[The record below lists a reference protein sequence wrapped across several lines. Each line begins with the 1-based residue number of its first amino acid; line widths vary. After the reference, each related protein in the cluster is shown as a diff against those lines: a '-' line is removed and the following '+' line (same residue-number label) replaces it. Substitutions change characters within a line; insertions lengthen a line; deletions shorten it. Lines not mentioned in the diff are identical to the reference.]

1 MASPASRNWTSRPT
15 RNAKELGA
23 AKSTFVV
30 NPDFGYLNSQVPNKH
45 AFRSHLGAR
54 AGEQTQIELQ
64 ELSQVAVEPS
74 NNDFKAGISRLEV
87 NVNFEKENIPLS
99 GTTRPCISE
108 YTSSDLASTGSTSC
122 ISYRR
127 AYSPRTQ
134 TSTDGRRHVK
144 AEEDYVRVPPQL
156 SKSASLHILQLEAEV
171 ALLRREIRDNHEAT
185 QRVIQGLQRDLEDMR
200 GTCLAFQKRV
210 DGLRVR
216 VNRAEGHIDE
226 IVGHLPAHYGWRS
239 EVGSDFDPDT
249 TLTEVDDGSQ
259 PVDEPWW
266 PDASDVEVK
275 KENDG

>member
-1 MASPASRNWTSRPT
+1 MASPDSRNWTSRRLETP
-15 RNAKELGA
+15 RSWLFA
-23 AKSTFVV
+23 SVV

-64 ELSQVAVEPS
+64 ELSQVAAEPS
-74 NNDFKAGISRLEV
+74 NNDFKAGISHLEV
-87 NVNFEKENIPLS
+87 NVKFEKENTPLS
-99 GTTRPCISE
+99 VPAVFPTVAPTV
-108 YTSSDLASTGSTSC
+108 
-122 ISYRR
+122 R
-127 AYSPRTQ
+127 AHKRARMEDDT
-134 TSTDGRRHVK
+134 VK

-266 PDASDVEVK
+266 PDTSDVEVK